1 MSTENNNGSASPADN
16 TPIQNTDTAGELTAA
31 TAGELPSGS
40 VSDDI
45 AGEHVGTSVDE
56 ASAATVSDVPLQS
69 AAERADSADDAAQVP
84 AGGGQPSGG
93 VSDDTS
99 GDRADSLAGEVP
111 AATESGVHLQP
122 AAECVDSADT
132 MQVPAV
138 DGQSSDGLSDGIA
151 GGQAG
156 TSAGEVPAATMSD
169 VPSEPAAERAD
180 SDSADAAQVPAVGGQ
195 SSGGMSDDIADDHV
209 GTSAGEMPAATMSDV
224 PSEPA
229 AERVDSTGAVQV
241 PAGGQPSSGCIGSGT
256 HTLRA
261 ASLYKRFGHKSVV
274 QGIDFKMH
282 TGEVLGL
289 LGPNGAGK
297 TTTFY
302 MIVGF
307 YQPTAGEIF
316 LDEQRITAC
325 PMYRRARQGISYLPQ
340 EPSVFKKLTVE
351 ENIWA
356 ILETRKD
363 LTRAQKLERLE
374 ELIEEFAIGRIRKQ
388 MAFTLSG
395 GERRRTEIARSLAIE
410 PKFLLL
416 DEPFAGIDPIA
427 VADIKNMIG
436 LLSKRGIGILITDHN
451 VRDTLE
457 ITTRAIIISSGQI
470 MIQGSKQEILDSPL
484 AREVYLGKDFSM

>member
-156 TSAGEVPAATMSD
+156 TSAGEV
-169 VPSEPAAERAD
+169 
-180 SDSADAAQVPAVGGQ
+180 
-195 SSGGMSDDIADDHV
+195 
-209 GTSAGEMPAATMSDV
+209 PAATMSDV